1 MKISGRKLVL
11 TLAIF
16 QGIVINTGVAN
27 AYDVFVGTQSGN
39 YNSDGAIYKYEGGT
53 AWSNLSLG
61 VDIGQAVMDLE
72 IFNNALY
79 AASQTQSGYGGG
91 NGVGQVW
98 RYDGMNWELTGTM
111 GTSVMDLVT
120 YRDNLYA
127 IVTDNNSSP
136 IGKLY
141 RYDGSNWIY
150 VDGLDYTGF
159 FSATVSDV
167 SGNDEI
173 IIGELNTDAWSTYSP
188 ETGLVMRDDPGGSCV
203 WDFAEYDGKVYSGHY
218 WGPIYGTAD
227 GRNWEWVTY
236 NYDRNSWAL
245 EVFQGNLYVGSG
257 GLYDEWCD
265 EGCWYQ
271 NSARL
276 DLLDTSNGSLN
287 TVWEYPLDWHNEE
300 WDDWEIY
307 GVEGITRLSAAP
319 DNSLLYI
326 GTGAREGYFT
336 GDGKA
341 EVWTYNGT
349 SLAKISLDDY
359 FAGGVQSLIVGN
371 LNAPPNCELA
381 TTNAAI
387 LWPPNHQWAN
397 VEILNVTDPE
407 GGAVTIN
414 IASITS
420 DEPTA
425 SDPGSGGAQ
434 HAPDAQGINTPTAQL
449 RVERSGQGNGR
460 VYGINFSAADPQGA
474 TCSGYVTVCVPPNQG
489 KSSSCVDSGQNYD
502 ATGLN

>member
-1 MKISGRKLVL
+1 M
-11 TLAIF
+11 
-16 QGIVINTGVAN
+16 
-27 AYDVFVGTQSGN
+27 
-39 YNSDGAIYKYEGGT
+39 
-53 AWSNLSLG
+53 
-61 VDIGQAVMDLE
+61 
-72 IFNNALY
+72 
-79 AASQTQSGYGGG
+79 
-91 NGVGQVW
+91 
-98 RYDGMNWELTGTM
+98 
-111 GTSVMDLVT
+111 
-120 YRDNLYA
+120 
-127 IVTDNNSSP
+127 
-136 IGKLY
+136 
-141 RYDGSNWIY
+141 
-150 VDGLDYTGF
+150 
-159 FSATVSDV
+159 
-167 SGNDEI
+167 
-173 IIGELNTDAWSTYSP
+173 
-188 ETGLVMRDDPGGSCV
+188 
-203 WDFAEYDGKVYSGHY
+203 
-218 WGPIYGTAD
+218 
-227 GRNWEWVTY
+227 
-236 NYDRNSWAL
+236 
-245 EVFQGNLYVGSG
+245 
-257 GLYDEWCD
+257 
-265 EGCWYQ
+265 
-271 NSARL
+271 
-276 DLLDTSNGSLN
+276 
-287 TVWEYPLDWHNEE
+287 
-300 WDDWEIY
+300 
-307 GVEGITRLSAAP
+307 EGITRLSAAP

-349 SLAKISLDDY
+349 SLAKISPDDY

-371 LNAPPNCELA
+371 LNAPPNCDLA
-381 TTNAAI
+381 TTDVAI

-434 HAPDAQGINTPTAQL
+434 HAPDAQGTNTPTAQL